1 MMSHRN
7 NFDDQAIDADS
18 MLSLDDD
25 ISMVNMC
32 TGYSSTDTATVQ
44 PVTIGITQISPHGTD
59 EDMVRKKEFTN
70 LWIPRLPI
78 AY

>member
-1 MMSHRN
+1 MMSPVN

-25 ISMVNMC
+25 ISMVNMF
-32 TGYSSTDTATVQ
+32 TGYSSTDASTAQ

-59 EDMVRKKEFTN
+59 EDMVCKKEFTY
-70 LWIPRLPI
+70 LRISLLSI
-78 AY
+78 TC